1 MQGVFY
7 FRERN
12 RKNMSLRPHFLI
24 AVWLMIG
31 SCQEDKKQNGGPIV
45 LGDSSTIVTEIDPNY
60 LSNYVDDIRIAT
72 KDTTDQIP
80 DAAENDTARQTVAT
94 SETPEPTKQSAAVT
108 PTEKGLSIPFKE
120 VTVFLP
126 DVETRT
132 YRQQDLQRANGAT
145 YQWISG
151 KISGNV
157 MKMTGA
163 TITKVSQRHITRVNA
178 KTSLGTLTV
187 DGLSHTGNWA
197 TLKGTGTSFTIL
209 GIDNPE
215 PKQAT
220 PAQIRIAVSRAAKNK
235 RMSRQQIQ
243 KWEREVRNVR
253 SLEEAP
259 FQTEVGAVMWKI
271 EGKDAQG
278 KPFQKQVR
286 IDIDR

>member
-12 RKNMSLRPHFLI
+12 RKNMSLRPLSLFG
-24 AVWLMIG
+24 VWLMIA
-31 SCQEDKKQNGGPIV
+31 SCQEDKKQTGGPIV
-45 LGDSSTIVTEIDPNY
+45 LGDSSTIVTETDPNY
-60 LSNYVDDIRIAT
+60 LSNYVDDIRIAA
-72 KDTTDQIP
+72 KDTSAPIP
-80 DAAENDTARQTVAT
+80 EAAESDTANKTVAT
-94 SETPEPTKQSAAVT
+94 AETPAPAQQPAAAA
-108 PTEKGLSIPFKE
+108 PTEKGLNIPFKE
-120 VTVFLP
+120 VTIFIP
-126 DVETRT
+126 DLETRT

-145 YQWISG
+145 FQWLSG

-157 MKMTGA
+157 LKINGA
-163 TITKVSQRHITRVNA
+163 TINKVSQRHITRVTA

-187 DGLSHTGNWA
+187 DGLSHTSNWT

-215 PKQAT
+215 PKQVT
-220 PAQIRIAVSRAAKNK
+220 PAQIRIAVSNAAKNK

-243 KWEREVRNVR
+243 KWEHEVRNVR
-253 SLEEAP
+253 SLNQAP
-259 FQTEVGAVMWKI
+259 FQTEVGAVVWKI